1 MNRSSL
7 IFALLAVMFVSTAR
21 AFLREFH
28 PLVAVTKHSSPL
40 PNRATRLF
48 SSVDIADPGTVLELF
63 QKSKH
68 TVILDVRSD
77 EEIVN
82 QGFIQTTPNN
92 PWLQVSCTPADCP
105 LLTVAAE
112 NMIPDKSSTQFQS
125 VVIRSCNGLLVS
137 SVFMS
142 STTKLISSLLF
153 WVFFC
158 CLGWNL
164 VRNSPHFTQNS
175 THRRSLCFWHEGC
188 QGQGNSR
195 SSGLHKCFECRR
207 IWWSGVPPRSSQP
220 KLKTRSR
227 QNTVR
232 IRTLTMSP

>member
-1 MNRSSL
+1 MNRSIL
-7 IFALLAVMFVSTAR
+7 IFTLQAVMFVSTAR

-28 PLVAVTKHSSPL
+28 PLVAVTKHSSPP

-112 NMIPDKSSTQFQS
+112 NMIPDKSSTCFSECCHSLLQRIVCF
-125 VVIRSCNGLLVS
+125 VCLIRSA
-137 SVFMS
+137 
-142 STTKLISSLLF
+142 TKLIRSLLF

-188 QGQGNSR
+188 QGQRNS
-195 SSGLHKCFECRR
+195 
-207 IWWSGVPPRSSQP
+207 
-220 KLKTRSR
+220 
-227 QNTVR
+227 
-232 IRTLTMSP
+232 